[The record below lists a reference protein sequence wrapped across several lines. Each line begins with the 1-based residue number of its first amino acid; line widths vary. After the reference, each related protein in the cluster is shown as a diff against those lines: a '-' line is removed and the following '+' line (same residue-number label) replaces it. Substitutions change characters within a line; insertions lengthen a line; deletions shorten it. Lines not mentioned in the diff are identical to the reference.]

1 MWFVI
6 HARDVP
12 GSLAARIA
20 SRPAHRDRLV
30 ALRDAGR
37 LLLAGPMPAI
47 ESEDPG
53 PAGFVGSLVVAE
65 FASLED
71 AKAWAQAD
79 PYVADGVYAHVD
91 VYPFI
96 RVLP

>member
-1 MWFVI
+1 MWFVFI
-6 HARDVP
+6 ARDLP
-12 GSLAARIA
+12 DALPRRIEGRA
-20 SRPAHRDRLV
+20 AHRERLV

-53 PAGFVGSLVVAE
+53 PAGFVGSLIVAE
-65 FASLED
+65 FASLAE
-71 AKAWAQAD
+71 ARAWADAD
-79 PYVADGVYAHVD
+79 PYVAAGVYRD
-91 VYPFI
+91 VEIQPFI